1 MRRGESISLQLRIP
15 RIREECFTTC
25 LTVRKRDS
33 YCCLCFIRAR
43 ERRQMLLPE
52 YQSIIAIV
60 DRSIISRIN
69 APRKTSRTIDDF
81 SRPKYRSA
89 IDRSAF
95 SQNRA
100 FVTLAPFIS
109 NSPSPN
115 VLIFLSFYA
124 LIPPL
129 TPLTDIS
136 AQIRSTMFYAL
147 ASTVN
152 DYQEKTDDV
161 GLRFPFAFERLY
173 IPKGK
178 ATRVS

>member
-15 RIREECFTTC
+15 RIREACSTTC

-33 YCCLCFIRAR
+33 YCYLCFIRAR
-43 ERRQMLLPE
+43 ERRQIRD

>member
-1 MRRGESISLQLRIP
+1 MHRVKRR
-15 RIREECFTTC
+15 
-25 LTVRKRDS
+25 VRSTIFHD
-33 YCCLCFIRAR
+33 
-43 ERRQMLLPE
+43 PN
-52 YQSIIAIV
+52 IV
-60 DRSIISRIN
+60 
-69 APRKTSRTIDDF
+69 A
-81 SRPKYRSA
+81 
-89 IDRSAF
+89 RSAF

>member
-1 MRRGESISLQLRIP
+1 MRIDFAPITNSTHSRSMLHHLR
-15 RIREECFTTC
+15 

-33 YCCLCFIRAR
+33 YCCLCFIR
-43 ERRQMLLPE
+43 ERRQMLLRD

-69 APRKTSRTIDDF
+69 APRKTSHTIEDF

-136 AQIRSTMFYAL
+136 AQIRSTIFYAL
-147 ASTVN
+147 AN
-152 DYQEKTDDV
+152 DYQEKTDSTMSAYV
-161 GLRFPFAFERLY
+161 SLCIRPPLHSERKSY
-173 IPKGK
+173 
-178 ATRVS
+178 A

>member
-15 RIREECFTTC
+15 RIREACSTTC

-43 ERRQMLLPE
+43 ERRQIRD

-147 ASTVN
+147 ASTAN

-161 GLRFPFAFERLY
+161 GLCFPFAFERLY